1 MQWELLLV
9 VLLEFQVLSI
19 FEFNNCKYF
28 ESEKR
33 ICHNGK
39 CGNEQKQIKVL
50 ITGESLLYSVYAA
63 LLGLVCSLVSGFLLI
78 GPICKDTWFMHF
90 DMVIWPAI
98 LIGGN
103 IVILTIFLPKLLYKV
118 FSKGSIV
125 ENLELRDRIFKFIK
139 YKITWKGGE
148 RV

>member
-1 MQWELLLV
+1 MESIKNTIYAVGIV
-9 VLLEFQVLSI
+9 VSCIIGISGLINFLNLTIANILSRRREFAI
-19 FEFNNCKYF
+19 M
-28 ESEKR
+28 ESVGMSK
-33 ICHNGK
+33 
-39 CGNEQKQIKVL
+39 KQIKVL

-98 LIGGN
+98 LIGGI

-125 ENLELRDRIFKFIK
+125 EKLRIE
-139 YKITWKGGE
+139 G
-148 RV
+148 